1 MKKLTLNKHISN
13 VNNMYETLR
22 ELVIDSDFNTLD
34 KDFCDNA
41 RPANWIQP
49 IFQLQLIQY
58 VSDLI
63 DSAQKQFPLPKLLK
77 MIDGD
82 FHSLAGH
89 NMRSA
94 AVSVYIAA
102 QLKGSQEDQ
111 KIAGLGALLHD
122 MGKLVIPKLILD
134 KPSYLTEEEFK
145 VIKTHSVRG
154 YCLLKNETW
163 LPKESLQMVHNHHER
178 IDGSGYPSCLE
189 ADSLSIFDRIIAV
202 ADVFD
207 AITSKRNY
215 RPSLSYAQALTHIEK
230 ECPEKL
236 DAYVFSS
243 LKSVLKE
250 EQFVIFPNLPN
261 KFSLKRMTYAPN
273 HG

>member
-1 MKKLTLNKHISN
+1 
-13 VNNMYETLR
+13 MYETLR
-22 ELVIDSDFNTLD
+22 ESFIDIDFNTIE
-34 KDFCDNA
+34 KDFCKEA
-41 RPANWIQP
+41 RPQNWIQP

-63 DSAQKQFPLPKLLK
+63 DSSQKQFPLPKLLK
-77 MIDGD
+77 MIEGD

-94 AVSVYIAA
+94 AISVYIAA
-102 QLKGSQEDQ
+102 HLKGSIEDQ

-134 KPSYLTEEEFK
+134 KPSYLTEEEFN
-145 VIKTHSVRG
+145 VIKTHSDRG
-154 YCLLKNETW
+154 YCLLKEETW
-163 LPKESLQMVHNHHER
+163 LPKESLLMVHNHHER
-178 IDGSGYPSCLE
+178 LDGSGYPSCLT
-189 ADSLSIFDRIIAV
+189 ASSLSMFDRIIAV

-215 RPSLSYAQALTHIEK
+215 RPSLSYTQALNHIEK
-230 ECPEKL
+230 ECPQKL
-236 DAYVFSS
+236 DPSVFRV
-243 LKSVLKE
+243 LKSVLIE
-250 EQFVIFPNLPN
+250 EQYGIFPNFPN
-261 KFSLKRMTYAPN
+261 KLSLKRINYAPN